1 MLRVARTI
9 SAEMMMPDN
18 RTIEEWHDEWTDL
31 HVKERAAFDEVR
43 ELTGP
48 AIKALAGSAE
58 KDVETI
64 KASLSAYDRW
74 DAANKAVA
82 EFFVRFRAAAP

>member
-1 MLRVARTI
+1 MSDR
-9 SAEMMMPDN
+9 

-31 HVKERAAFDEVR
+31 HVKERAAFDEVQ

-48 AIKALAGSAE
+48 AIKALAGTSNDDIEA
-58 KDVETI
+58 I

-74 DAANKAVA
+74 DATSKAVT